1 MLDHLEIQTSD
12 LAVSIRFYRALLEP
26 LGYSMSV
33 DGKAKGF
40 GDGARLDFFLVE
52 GAPSRDVHFA
62 FEAKDRRTVDL
73 IYDMAR
79 TNSFAL
85 DRAPALAPH
94 IHPNYYAGYVRDPDG
109 RLVEFVC
116 HKEA

>member
-1 MLDHLEIQTSD
+1 MLDHVEIQTTN
-12 LAVSIRFYRALLEP
+12 LAGAIRFYDAVLAP

-52 GAPSRDVHFA
+52 SATASDVHFA
-62 FEAKDRRTVDL
+62 FEAPDREVVDR
-73 IYDMAR
+73 IYALGR
-79 TNSFAL
+79 EAGLTL

-94 IHPNYYAGYVRDPDG
+94 IHANYYAGYLRDPDG

-116 HKEA
+116 HKGA